1 MKPPAALL
9 LAGLMSLAAL
19 PALADVA
26 LTGTV
31 EQGALVV
38 GRTEPRSTVKLDGE
52 KLPVS
57 ADGYFAI
64 GFDRDHGKSATLT
77 VTSPDGKV
85 ETKVL
90 AVAPRAWDIQ
100 RIDHVAPAL
109 VNPPEEAL
117 ARIKREVA
125 EKAAAR
131 PRDTD
136 ETWFAH
142 KFIWPAKGIITG
154 IFGSQRVYNGEA
166 KNPHYGVDV
175 AAPVG
180 ATIVA
185 PADGI
190 VRLAEPDMY
199 FEGGLVF
206 IDHGQG
212 VISFLMHMSRVDV
225 KAGQRVHQGE
235 PIGAVG
241 QTGRATGPH
250 VHWGMVWR
258 AAHVDPSLLV
268 PGVGP
273 RGAVPGTKVGG

>member
-1 MKPPAALL
+1 MKASAVLL
-9 LAGLMSLAAL
+9 LAGLAGFAPVAAH
-19 PALADVA
+19 ADVV

-38 GRTEPRSTVKLDGE
+38 GKTEPHATVTLDGE
-52 KLPVS
+52 TLPVS
-57 ADGYFAI
+57 SGGIFAI
-64 GFDRDHGKSATLT
+64 GFDRDHGPGATLVVKT
-77 VTSPDGKV
+77 PDGKS
-85 ETKVL
+85 ETRKL

-100 RIDHVAPAL
+100 RIEHIAPAL
-109 VNPPEEAL
+109 VTPPEDAMP
-117 ARIKREVA
+117 RIRREVA

-136 ETWFAH
+136 ETWFAGR
-142 KFIWPAKGIITG
+142 FVWPAKGIITG
-154 IFGSQRVYNGEA
+154 VFGSQRIYNGEP

-190 VRLAEPDMY
+190 VRLAEPNMY

-225 KAGQRVHQGE
+225 KPGQHVRQGE

-268 PGVGP
+268 AGVGP

>member
-1 MKPPAALL
+1 MKRRAVLL
-9 LAGLMSLAAL
+9 LAGFICAAAM
-19 PALADVA
+19 PARADVV
-26 LTGTV
+26 LSGTV

-38 GRTEPRSTVKLDGE
+38 GKTEPHATVTLDGE

-57 ADGYFAI
+57 AGGVFAI
-64 GFDRDHGKSATLT
+64 GFDRDSGRKATLVVKT
-77 VTSPDGKV
+77 PDGKT
-85 ETKVL
+85 ETRTL

-100 RIDHVAPAL
+100 RIEHIAPAL
-109 VNPPEEAL
+109 VTPPEEAM
-117 ARIKREVA
+117 ARIRKEVA

-136 ETWFAH
+136 ETWFAG
-142 KFIWPAKGIITG
+142 KFIWPARGVISG
-154 IFGSQRVYNGEA
+154 IFGSQRVYNGEPRS
-166 KNPHYGVDV
+166 PHYGVDV

-180 ATIVA
+180 ETIVA

-225 KAGQRVHQGE
+225 KPGQRVHRGE
-235 PIGAVG
+235 VIGAVG

-268 PGVGP
+268 AGIGP
-273 RGAVPGTKVGG
+273 KGAVPGMKVGG